1 MIQSRGVLSRLLG
14 PLLKTVL
21 PLMKNVIKTLAN
33 SVSHPLG
40 LTAAASTAGSGIYE
54 NILSST
60 PTTLR
65 ISNDEMEYIIKIVKS
80 LEDSG
85 LLLKGVSETIQN
97 EAKEQKGEFFSM
109 LLGTLG
115 ASLLGNTLAG
125 KGIATAGEGFLR
137 AG

>member
-65 ISNDEMEYIIKIVKS
+65 ISNDEMEYIIKIS
-80 LEDSG
+80 
-85 LLLKGVSETIQN
+85 
-97 EAKEQKGEFFSM
+97 
-109 LLGTLG
+109 
-115 ASLLGNTLAG
+115 
-125 KGIATAGEGFLR
+125 
-137 AG
+137 